1 MDRILLIV
9 SIAAAVVYLIT
20 SPWQPFPGDAALKG
34 MAVSPL
40 ALLALQ
46 RLTGKRAW
54 LLAVPLALSA
64 VGDVLL
70 ALGNRFFLLGLAAF
84 LVAHLVYINL
94 FRSMWPK
101 PVLLTPRMLIG
112 LVGLFGWSIA
122 LTVILLP
129 KLDFSTGP
137 AIPMYVGALTAMAAC
152 AFPVAT
158 GNNWIVGGA
167 ILFVISDSLLG
178 VNRFHTK
185 LPNIGYVVW
194 ITYYLAQ
201 FCIFTG
207 VAGFGVVRT
216 GSSPSKSAS

>member
-1 MDRILLIV
+1 MDRTLLIV
-9 SIAAAVVYLIT
+9 SIAAACGYLVT
-20 SPWQPFPGDAALKG
+20 SHWQPFPGDAALKG
-34 MAVSPL
+34 LAVSPL

-54 LLAVPLALSA
+54 MLAVPLALSA
-64 VGDVLL
+64 LGDVLL
-70 ALGNRFFLLGLAAF
+70 ALGNRFFIHGLGAF

-101 PVLLTPRMLIG
+101 PVVLTPRMLIG

-122 LTVILLP
+122 VTVILLP
-129 KLDFSTGP
+129 KLDFTTGP

-152 AFPVAT
+152 AFPVAN
-158 GNNWIVGGA
+158 GNNWIAGGA

-178 VNRFHTK
+178 LNRFHTK
-185 LPNIGYVVW
+185 IPNIGYVVW

-207 VAGFGVVRT
+207 TTSSGSVRT
-216 GSSPSKSAS
+216 SSLPLKATS